1 MQVDIT
7 TGVGGERI
15 GACTAENGFKTGDT
29 ASSGCCTCGQVDC
42 DRTAIA
48 AVIQRVG
55 TTAASQGAGKGIATG
70 ELGGVIA
77 ARQIHRFKGT
87 EAETIKGAFIGTGED
102 QGVAGFGGN
111 QAVGVAASC
120 EGLEPGD
127 NAADGSG
134 AASGGSAGVAGDA
147 TEGERNS
154 RAIACIA
161 EAVTGA
167 AAQIEIA
174 AEAAAI
180 AHREGVVIAAQGDV
194 LDTGDTTTDGGNR
207 GERIGAV
214 QGGTHGAA
222 IAGVDQGVGACSEIQ
237 GTADASGRDRDGVGA
252 GAAGDRAKG
261 AAAVQG
267 EGVGAVAQIKVA
279 AQRATAVH
287 RCRVATAAQGNVLHP
302 GERHIAQSAA
312 TGAADREAIGGGIG
326 AHTQRISA
334 ATAIKADRGAGS
346 TVDREG
352 IGAIK
357 AIHRFKAGEGGR
369 AATAAQRGAVTG
381 SSHRDGLIGA
391 IKVEGVATAGTTG
404 EAGDTATVVDRG
416 GVVAGAQIDRAAE
429 GTGNRGRISA
439 GISISAEIDRLETVH
454 RQAGIQ
460 RGNATGGH
468 VQGVG
473 TALRIEAV
481 AATATHQAHDAAHRA
496 ADPRRPTSS
505 GGGGAIEAHRD
516 GTAVTRIGQRVAA
529 AAQIEIAAEAAAIAH
544 REGVVIAA
552 QGDVL
557 DTGDTTT
564 DGGNRGE
571 RIGAVQGGTHGAA
584 IAGVDQGVGACS
596 EIQGTA
602 DASGRDRDGVGAG
615 AAGDRADRSRTA
627 MESEGVVAVTEI
639 EVAAQRAA
647 AAHRGGVITA
657 AQGDALHPGES
668 DTAERAT
675 TGATDRQTGISAVG
689 PSNTQRI
696 GACAAIDRDRGAG
709 GVVDREGIRTALTID
724 SFKTAEGGRTAAGS
738 GRGACT
744 GSGHRDAVIGP
755 IEIEGIAAVTTR
767 QAGDAAAVNDR
778 CGVATV
784 TQIHRAAEGTGDRG
798 RIVTGTEIDRLK
810 TAHRQ
815 AGIQRGGAVT
825 SNRNRVGPAG
835 GVEDVAAATA
845 ADQPLEA

>member
-1 MQVDIT
+1 M
-7 TGVGGERI
+7 
-15 GACTAENGFKTGDT
+15 
-29 ASSGCCTCGQVDC
+29 
-42 DRTAIA
+42 
-48 AVIQRVG
+48 
-55 TTAASQGAGKGIATG
+55 
-70 ELGGVIA
+70 
-77 ARQIHRFKGT
+77 
-87 EAETIKGAFIGTGED
+87 
-102 QGVAGFGGN
+102 
-111 QAVGVAASC
+111 
-120 EGLEPGD
+120 
-127 NAADGSG
+127 
-134 AASGGSAGVAGDA
+134 
-147 TEGERNS
+147 
-154 RAIACIA
+154 
-161 EAVTGA
+161 
-167 AAQIEIA
+167 
-174 AEAAAI
+174 
-180 AHREGVVIAAQGDV
+180 
-194 LDTGDTTTDGGNR
+194 
-207 GERIGAV
+207 
-214 QGGTHGAA
+214 
-222 IAGVDQGVGACSEIQ
+222 
-237 GTADASGRDRDGVGA
+237 
-252 GAAGDRAKG
+252 
-261 AAAVQG
+261 
-267 EGVGAVAQIKVA
+267 
-279 AQRATAVH
+279 
-287 RCRVATAAQGNVLHP
+287 
-302 GERHIAQSAA
+302 
-312 TGAADREAIGGGIG
+312 
-326 AHTQRISA
+326 
-334 ATAIKADRGAGS
+334 
-346 TVDREG
+346 
-352 IGAIK
+352 
-357 AIHRFKAGEGGR
+357 
-369 AATAAQRGAVTG
+369 
-381 SSHRDGLIGA
+381 
-391 IKVEGVATAGTTG
+391 
-404 EAGDTATVVDRG
+404 
-416 GVVAGAQIDRAAE
+416 
-429 GTGNRGRISA
+429 
-439 GISISAEIDRLETVH
+439 
-454 RQAGIQ
+454 
-460 RGNATGGH
+460 
-468 VQGVG
+468 
-473 TALRIEAV
+473 RIEAV

-557 DTGDTTT
+557 HSRHTTT
-564 DGGNRGE
+564 DRGGGRRE
-571 RIGAVQGGTHGAA
+571 RIGAAQGGTDSAA
-584 IAGVDQGVGACS
+584 VPGVAQGVGACS
-596 EIQGTA
+596 EIQGAA
-602 DASGRDRDGVGAG
+602 DAAGRDRDGVGAG
-615 AAGDRADRSRTA
+615 ATGDRADRSRTA

-657 AQGDALHPGES
+657 AQGDALHPGER

-798 RIVTGTEIDRLK
+798 RIVTGTEIDRLE